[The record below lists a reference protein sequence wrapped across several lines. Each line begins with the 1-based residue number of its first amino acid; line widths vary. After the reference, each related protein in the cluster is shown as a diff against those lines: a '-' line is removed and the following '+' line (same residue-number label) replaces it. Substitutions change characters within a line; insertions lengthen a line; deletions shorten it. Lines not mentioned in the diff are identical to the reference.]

1 MSEIR
6 ARLFGTPVVTKDGKE
21 VIFPYN
27 KVKALFYYIS
37 VNKKA
42 TRDELAALLWTDEK
56 DSVAKKNL
64 RNALYKI
71 KKSFDE
77 EVIISPKKSIVML
90 NPEFNIDVDID
101 VFLNDEEDFI
111 DVYRGEFLQ
120 GFFVKNAE
128 QFDEWLFKEKER
140 FKILYVS
147 KLYEKI
153 ELDLQQN
160 NSSNIEKYTKK
171 LINIDEFDERAYKI
185 LMEHY
190 KENGNYRKVIEC
202 YNRLT
207 QLLDNELGIT
217 PDKNIKKVFDDV
229 IEKMNNAGQVKGK
242 NNSFFYGRTKELS
255 IIENNYNNFING
267 KGEKSIVLVG
277 EAGVGK
283 TRLKDKFMENINK
296 QDVYVFSTNC
306 YQVEKEYLLKPWS
319 ILISKISDI
328 IVNDKIDIPYIWEN
342 VINSIF
348 PEFTNRNYNT
358 IKLLENI
365 DTVKYQVMAD
375 ALTDILKVLTE
386 KKKVIFVFE
395 DIQWMDSMSLSLLS
409 SVILHENDN
418 IMFIA
423 TYRNEYDKDIDRFL
437 TIMNKYNK
445 IMRINLSRFTTDD
458 VEGFVEKALPKHN
471 INKDMLKKIYTE
483 TEGNAFFLT
492 EYLNIIKSNGDINI
506 MSVKMQ
512 DILKSRFL
520 SVSDEGKKILNIVS
534 LFFDEASLDI
544 IEKLTKKDELEIVDI
559 MEELENKF
567 IIEEVDTSNL
577 VGYKF
582 THQKLR
588 EFVYMKQSDG
598 RRRILHN
605 KIGEILEKTLKHN
618 KTDINTYHKL
628 IYHYSSAQNKI
639 KTLYYKIKSLNYY
652 LNFSHELFPIIA
664 NTDEEAY
671 KYAYFTKQQTVK
683 CLKGIEVLLKEICK
697 KDYDNEE
704 VIRLEIAFLHMK
716 GRYLI
721 REGDY
726 EQGTGLIL
734 DMIEKSILI
743 EDRDYSLEGYKQMIY
758 FCIQTNNKEVMIKYI
773 ELALD
778 LAVESNYHKEIGILL
793 RFKGL
798 YKMMKGQY
806 TEAEKLL
813 NESINIF
820 NVTKQVANKYSL
832 NIAAAYNYIGEI
844 RKYNMKF
851 DEALEY
857 YDKAIAICENK
868 NALTSIAI
876 FEINAG
882 EAAFDM
888 GNYSKA
894 KEYFS
899 RAYDLYTQL
908 DMLWRRSTVEAFM
921 SLLLCKEGEYNEAL
935 QYLKDADIH
944 SKKIK
949 NPHEVGIVYRVKA
962 EIRSNM
968 NQNSKIEKAFTKY
981 LSENVEHYCS
991 EGIRFLKSVMDSYE
1005 INLINKLKTISI

>member
-520 SVSDEGKKILNIVS
+520 SVSDE
-534 LFFDEASLDI
+534 
-544 IEKLTKKDELEIVDI
+544 
-559 MEELENKF
+559 
-567 IIEEVDTSNL
+567 
-577 VGYKF
+577 
-582 THQKLR
+582 
-588 EFVYMKQSDG
+588 
-598 RRRILHN
+598 
-605 KIGEILEKTLKHN
+605 
-618 KTDINTYHKL
+618 
-628 IYHYSSAQNKI
+628 
-639 KTLYYKIKSLNYY
+639 
-652 LNFSHELFPIIA
+652 
-664 NTDEEAY
+664 
-671 KYAYFTKQQTVK
+671 
-683 CLKGIEVLLKEICK
+683 
-697 KDYDNEE
+697 
-704 VIRLEIAFLHMK
+704 
-716 GRYLI
+716 
-721 REGDY
+721 
-726 EQGTGLIL
+726 
-734 DMIEKSILI
+734 
-743 EDRDYSLEGYKQMIY
+743 
-758 FCIQTNNKEVMIKYI
+758 
-773 ELALD
+773 
-778 LAVESNYHKEIGILL
+778 
-793 RFKGL
+793 
-798 YKMMKGQY
+798 
-806 TEAEKLL
+806 
-813 NESINIF
+813 
-820 NVTKQVANKYSL
+820 
-832 NIAAAYNYIGEI
+832 
-844 RKYNMKF
+844 
-851 DEALEY
+851 
-857 YDKAIAICENK
+857 
-868 NALTSIAI
+868 
-876 FEINAG
+876 
-882 EAAFDM
+882 
-888 GNYSKA
+888 
-894 KEYFS
+894 
-899 RAYDLYTQL
+899 
-908 DMLWRRSTVEAFM
+908 
-921 SLLLCKEGEYNEAL
+921 
-935 QYLKDADIH
+935 
-944 SKKIK
+944 
-949 NPHEVGIVYRVKA
+949 
-962 EIRSNM
+962 
-968 NQNSKIEKAFTKY
+968 
-981 LSENVEHYCS
+981 
-991 EGIRFLKSVMDSYE
+991 
-1005 INLINKLKTISI
+1005 